1 MGFHRIYYLLK
12 MNVQCII
19 HFDGKGGEIKKITK
33 ETLAKITD
41 IRKQWLSLSS
51 PYKSFTEVAK
61 KSYEFF
67 ADSDDLDSLGGNC
80 GYHLA
85 CYRSFTD
92 INKIERAKSTLANA
106 GRKRLADKTIEDEE
120 TNLKLKSQKIARSTR
135 QSDKKGI
142 VHPGS
147 RSSNVLPEICLV
159 CKQPGPIYIT
169 EKVFFSFLISFI
181 D

>member
-1 MGFHRIYYLLK
+1 

-51 PYKSFTEVAK
+51 SYKSFSEVAK

-67 ADSDDLDSLGGNC
+67 ADSDDLGSIGGSC

-92 INKIERAKSTLANA
+92 INKIERAKVTLANA
-106 GRKRLADKTIEDEE
+106 GRKRLADKTIEDVES
-120 TNLKLKSQKIARSTR
+120 NPKPKSQKVERSTR

-142 VHPGS
+142 VHPCS
-147 RSSNVLPEICLV
+147 RSSNVLPKICLV

-169 EKVFFSFLISFI
+169 DKVFFFISNFI
-181 D
+181 Y

>member
-1 MGFHRIYYLLK
+1 

-51 PYKSFTEVAK
+51 SYRSFSEVAK

-67 ADSDDLDSLGGNC
+67 ADSDDLGSIGGSC

-92 INKIERAKSTLANA
+92 INKIERAKVTLANA
-106 GRKRLADKTIEDEE
+106 GRKRLADKTIEDVES
-120 TNLKLKSQKIARSTR
+120 NPKPKSR
-135 QSDKKGI
+135 KKYASI
-142 VHPGS
+142 
-147 RSSNVLPEICLV
+147 
-159 CKQPGPIYIT
+159 
-169 EKVFFSFLISFI
+169 
-181 D
+181 